1 MALST
6 HEELILLRKRAR
18 RRLVGA
24 VVLVT
29 IATVVLWNVV
39 GRLPEQQMK
48 PESIEVLGASAPAAS
63 HADASA
69 GAAVLPPMAQA
80 ASAPQAASAGL
91 AEARPS
97 AKPGATELA
106 ANLSTMTPAAPA
118 VQPAPAV
125 KAEAKPEVKPEPKP
139 EAKTE
144 AKTETKPKAEHKPEP
159 KPAKPEHKK
168 PDIKLEEKPARK
180 PDPAAILEGRF
191 DSLDKPAAK
200 KEEPAAKAEGK
211 SVIQLAALSD
221 PDKADALKSKLS
233 AIGVTAHFS
242 KVQTSKG
249 EVTRVRVGPFN
260 SRAEAQATL
269 QKLAKAGVNGII
281 VTK

>member
-118 VQPAPAV
+118 VQPAPA
-125 KAEAKPEVKPEPKP
+125 AKPEVKPEPKP
-139 EAKTE
+139 E

-233 AIGVTAHFS
+233 SIGVTAHFS

>member
-29 IATVVLWNVV
+29 VATVVLWNVV

-48 PESIEVLGASAPAAS
+48 PESIEVLGAGASAPAAN
-63 HADASA
+63 HAEAPAGALPPPAQPASA
-69 GAAVLPPMAQA
+69 PSA
-80 ASAPQAASAGL
+80 ASAAL
-91 AEARPS
+91 AEVSPA

-106 ANLSTMTPAAPA
+106 ANLSTMTPAMPA
-118 VQPAPAV
+118 AQPAPA
-125 KAEAKPEVKPEPKP
+125 AKPEPKP
-139 EAKTE
+139 EAKP
-144 AKTETKPKAEHKPEP
+144 KPEHKPEP

-168 PDIKLEEKPARK
+168 PEIKLDEKPARK

-200 KEEPAAKAEGK
+200 KEEPAAKGESK

-233 AIGVTAHFS
+233 SIGVSAHFS

>member
-144 AKTETKPKAEHKPEP
+144 TKPKAEHKPEP

-233 AIGVTAHFS
+233 SIGVTAHFS

>member
-29 IATVVLWNVV
+29 VATVVLWNVV

-48 PESIEVLGASAPAAS
+48 PESIEVLGAGASAPAAN
-63 HADASA
+63 HAEAPAGTVPPPAQPASA
-69 GAAVLPPMAQA
+69 A
-80 ASAPQAASAGL
+80 L
-91 AEARPS
+91 AEVSPAS
-97 AKPGATELA
+97 KPGATELA
-106 ANLSTMTPAAPA
+106 ANLSSMTPAMPA
-118 VQPAPAV
+118 VQPAPAI
-125 KAEAKPEVKPEPKP
+125 KPEPKP
-139 EAKTE
+139 EVKAE
-144 AKTETKPKAEHKPEP
+144 PKAE
-159 KPAKPEHKK
+159 AKPEHKK
-168 PDIKLEEKPARK
+168 PEIKLDEKPARK

-200 KEEPAAKAEGK
+200 KEEPSAKSEGK

-221 PDKADALKSKLS
+221 PEKADALKSKLS
-233 AIGVTAHFS
+233 SIGVSAHFS

>member
-1 MALST
+1 
-6 HEELILLRKRAR
+6 
-18 RRLVGA
+18 
-24 VVLVT
+24 
-29 IATVVLWNVV
+29 
-39 GRLPEQQMK
+39 
-48 PESIEVLGASAPAAS
+48 
-63 HADASA
+63 
-69 GAAVLPPMAQA
+69 
-80 ASAPQAASAGL
+80 
-91 AEARPS
+91 
-97 AKPGATELA
+97 
-106 ANLSTMTPAAPA
+106 MTPAAPA
-118 VQPAPAV
+118 VQPVPA
-125 KAEAKPEVKPEPKP
+125 AKPEVKPEPKP
-139 EAKTE
+139 E

-233 AIGVTAHFS
+233 SIGVTAHFS

-260 SRAEAQATL
+260 SRAEAQATCRSWPRPAL
-269 QKLAKAGVNGII
+269 TAS
-281 VTK
+281 

>member
-29 IATVVLWNVV
+29 VATVVLWNVV

-48 PESIEVLGASAPAAS
+48 PESIEVLGAGASAPAAN
-63 HADASA
+63 HAEAPAGALPPPAQPASA
-69 GAAVLPPMAQA
+69 PSA
-80 ASAPQAASAGL
+80 ASAAL
-91 AEARPS
+91 AEVSPA

-106 ANLSTMTPAAPA
+106 ANLSTMTPAMPA
-118 VQPAPAV
+118 AQPAPAA
-125 KAEAKPEVKPEPKP
+125 KPEPKPEVKPEPKP
-139 EAKTE
+139 EAKP
-144 AKTETKPKAEHKPEP
+144 KPEHKPEP

-168 PDIKLEEKPARK
+168 PEIKLDEKPARK

-200 KEEPAAKAEGK
+200 KEEPAAKGESK

-233 AIGVTAHFS
+233 SIGVSAHFS

>member
-29 IATVVLWNVV
+29 VATVVLWNVV

-48 PESIEVLGASAPAAS
+48 PESIEVLGAGASAPAAN
-63 HADASA
+63 HAEAPAGAVPPPAQPASA
-69 GAAVLPPMAQA
+69 A
-80 ASAPQAASAGL
+80 L
-91 AEARPS
+91 AEVSPAS
-97 AKPGATELA
+97 KPGATELA
-106 ANLSTMTPAAPA
+106 ANLSSVTPAMPA
-118 VQPAPAV
+118 AQPAPA
-125 KAEAKPEVKPEPKP
+125 AKPEPKP
-139 EAKTE
+139 EVKAEPKAE
-144 AKTETKPKAEHKPEP
+144 AKPKPEHKPEP
-159 KPAKPEHKK
+159 KPAKPEAKPEHKK
-168 PDIKLEEKPARK
+168 PEIKLDEKPARK

-200 KEEPAAKAEGK
+200 KEEPSAKSEGK

-221 PDKADALKSKLS
+221 PEKADALKSKLS
-233 AIGVTAHFS
+233 SIGVSAHFS

>member
-1 MALST
+1 
-6 HEELILLRKRAR
+6 
-18 RRLVGA
+18 
-24 VVLVT
+24 
-29 IATVVLWNVV
+29 
-39 GRLPEQQMK
+39 
-48 PESIEVLGASAPAAS
+48 
-63 HADASA
+63 
-69 GAAVLPPMAQA
+69 PPMAQA

-139 EAKTE
+139 E

-233 AIGVTAHFS
+233 SIGVTAHFS

>member
-29 IATVVLWNVV
+29 VATVVLWNVV

-48 PESIEVLGASAPAAS
+48 PESIEVLGAGASAPAAN
-63 HADASA
+63 HAEAPA
-69 GAAVLPPMAQA
+69 GTVPPPAQP
-80 ASAPQAASAGL
+80 ASAPSAASSAL
-91 AEARPS
+91 AEAAP
-97 AKPGATELA
+97 ATKPGATELA
-106 ANLSTMTPAAPA
+106 ANLSTMTPAMPA
-118 VQPAPAV
+118 AQPAPAL
-125 KAEAKPEVKPEPKP
+125 KPEPKP
-139 EAKTE
+139 EARPEPKAE
-144 AKTETKPKAEHKPEP
+144 AKPKPEHKPEP
-159 KPAKPEHKK
+159 KPAKPKHKK
-168 PDIKLEEKPARK
+168 PEIKLDEKPARK

-221 PDKADALKSKLS
+221 PEKADALKSKLS
-233 AIGVTAHFS
+233 SIGVAAHFS

>member
-125 KAEAKPEVKPEPKP
+125 KAEAKPEPKP
-139 EAKTE
+139 E

-233 AIGVTAHFS
+233 SIGVTAHFS